1 MSVTSEGS
9 RLKDQ
14 ILSARDRINKDKLK
28 NIAYES
34 EAKSKATQDDRNRG
48 NLTYLFVAGFF
59 ILLSLSAL
67 FVLWYNSH
75 AVDWIINLQENG
87 LEDIAK
93 SIKLLDLDKV
103 LAVIIGALGTSLG
116 FIIGY
121 YFKEK
126 HSS

>member
-75 AVDWIINLQENG
+75 AVD
-87 LEDIAK
+87 
-93 SIKLLDLDKV
+93 
-103 LAVIIGALGTSLG
+103 
-116 FIIGY
+116 
-121 YFKEK
+121 
-126 HSS
+126 